1 MVAKYI
7 LRFIGTK
14 GTQIVFYSNQYIEF
28 QWHSLSREEQAKY
41 YEQARK
47 ERQLH
52 MQMYP
57 GWSARDNYAQSK
69 KKKRKRET
77 ETNGNEFLPFKPRG
91 LFVFTAPFW
100 PNPIIWCGLTSLD
113 KSIFVGFL
121 H

>member
-1 MVAKYI
+1 M
-7 LRFIGTK
+7 
-14 GTQIVFYSNQYIEF
+14 TQPSSF

-69 KKKRKRET
+69 KKKRKRES
-77 ETNGNEFLPFKPRG
+77 ETTPGRLSILVFSYDNW
-91 LFVFTAPFW
+91 LF
-100 PNPIIWCGLTSLD
+100 IS
-113 KSIFVGFL
+113 
-121 H
+121 

>member
-1 MVAKYI
+1 MDFFSLKYESI
-7 LRFIGTK
+7 F
-14 GTQIVFYSNQYIEF
+14 VF

-69 KKKRKRET
+69 KKKRKRES
-77 ETNGNEFLPFKPRG
+77 ETSKILC
-91 LFVFTAPFW
+91 FT
-100 PNPIIWCGLTSLD
+100 IIS
-113 KSIFVGFL
+113 
-121 H
+121 